1 MLDDKSNSISKIIAV
16 GSGKGGVGKSVI
28 SSLLAIKLRNEGFK
42 VGILDADITGPSIQN
57 MFGLKNK

>member
-42 VGILDADITGPSIQN
+42 VGILDAAY
-57 MFGLKNK
+57 